1 MKILCIPRPLA
12 AGSKAICTHRSNAAA
27 EIALK
32 NEARKEAIPEG
43 FLI

>member
-43 FLI
+43 FSI